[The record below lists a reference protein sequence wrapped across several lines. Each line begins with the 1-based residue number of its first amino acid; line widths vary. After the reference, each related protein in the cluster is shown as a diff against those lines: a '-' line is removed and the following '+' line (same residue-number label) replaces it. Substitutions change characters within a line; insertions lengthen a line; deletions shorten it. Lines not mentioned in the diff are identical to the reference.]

1 MSILIHFLLVS
12 CRSTT
17 SNNEQSNSVVEP
29 TMALVSSKVMTET
42 VKPTE
47 TSTLQP
53 SKEPGPTRTAPE
65 IAEPP
70 ISATLGP
77 IILLVSKSAY
87 QVGEI
92 VEFTISNS
100 SDAEVYYTY
109 GCSWPIIRKIED
121 GKPMYLTFSI
131 LDVEPGLFSLKPG
144 QTNNC
149 TWHQMAWQDPN
160 RQGNER
166 YQHYLELLQ
175 VPSGTYQFWL
185 DFFSDQED
193 IYSNEKAK
201 SAWTDLFTIEKE

>member
-1 MSILIHFLLVS
+1 MAPVS
-12 CRSTT
+12 
-17 SNNEQSNSVVEP
+17 P
-29 TMALVSSKVMTET
+29 KIMTET

-47 TSTLQP
+47 TSTIHP
-53 SKEPGPTRTAPE
+53 STEPGPTRTPPE

-92 VEFTISNS
+92 VEFTISNH
-100 SDAEVYYTY
+100 SDADIYYTY

-121 GKPMYLTFSI
+121 GEPIYLTFSI

-144 QTNNC
+144 QTHDC
-149 TWHQMAWQDPN
+149 TWHQMAWQDPS
-160 RQGNER
+160 RQGRER
-166 YQHYLELLQ
+166 YRHYLDLLQ
-175 VPSGTYQFWL
+175 VPSGTYQFRL

-193 IYSNEKAK
+193 INSYEKAK
-201 SAWTDLFTIEKE
+201 SAWTELFTIEKE